1 MRQIRLPLFFSTNF
15 AKFVVEKQ
23 KNVLFFVFS
32 VIKWIYAKVLASA
45 NKIANNLANK
55 TANKTN

>member
-1 MRQIRLPLFFSTNF
+1 MRQIRLPLFFSTNLVE
-15 AKFVVEKQ
+15 FVVKKQ

-32 VIKWIYAKVLASA
+32 MIKWIYTKVLANA
-45 NKIANNLANK
+45 NKVANNLANK